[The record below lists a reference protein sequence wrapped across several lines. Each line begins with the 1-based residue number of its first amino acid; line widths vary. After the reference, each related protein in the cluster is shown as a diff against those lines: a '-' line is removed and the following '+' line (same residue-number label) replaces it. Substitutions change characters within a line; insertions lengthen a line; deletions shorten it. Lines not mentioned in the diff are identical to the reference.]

1 MMTQTLTAAS
11 KPVALDYDNTLVVA
25 IELSNVSWVLAA
37 QVPGLPRLKA
47 KRGVEPTAE
56 ALMAAI
62 NGYRN
67 RAREAGRMV
76 ERVIAVYEASGS
88 GFWLAR
94 WLERGGIEIHIIQ
107 PSSVPVD
114 RRARRAKFDGIDAGV
129 LLETLL
135 ATLPGVGVQSA
146 TVLVREAFVR
156 EFPNGKAL
164 GSYAGLTATPYSSG
178 GAEREQGI

>member
-25 IELSNVSWVLAA
+25 IELSNVRWVLAA

-47 KRGVEPTAE
+47 KRSVEPTAE
-56 ALMAAI
+56 ALRAAI

-76 ERVIAVYEASGS
+76 ERVIAVYEASLS

-94 WLERGGIEIHIIQ
+94 WLERGGIEIHTIQ

-114 RRARRAKFDGIDAGV
+114 RRARRAKSDGIDAE
-129 LLETLL
+129 LLLRTLL
-135 ATLPGVGVQSA
+135 GALRGVGVEGA
-146 TVLVREAFVR
+146 TGLVREAFVR

-178 GAEREQGI
+178 

>member
-47 KRGVEPTAE
+47 KRSVEPTAE

-67 RAREAGRMV
+67 RARGAGRAGGGGAAP
-76 ERVIAVYEASGS
+76 RGGGRGS
-88 GFWLAR
+88 GWRDGSSAVASKYTLSSPRAFL
-94 WLERGGIEIHIIQ
+94 LIGG
-107 PSSVPVD
+107 
-114 RRARRAKFDGIDAGV
+114 
-129 LLETLL
+129 L
-135 ATLPGVGVQSA
+135 
-146 TVLVREAFVR
+146 
-156 EFPNGKAL
+156 
-164 GSYAGLTATPYSSG
+164 
-178 GAEREQGI
+178 AERSLTGSTRSCC